1 MFLTCSS
8 PLCHVVARSR
18 TLPDS
23 GGRGR
28 ALPAAGRAAL
38 RPRDPA
44 AAPATGC
51 SAALSGTRRQ
61 ATTGHPDTHG
71 QLPVPLPGGA
81 VRASGLSKQE
91 LAPFGEGAPSSL
103 QPRQPAE
110 PWETKTRGP
119 GTSLSPATAMATKG
133 RVWSPPLCCSRTVG
147 GKGGTRGDL
156 GYTAGRAR
164 RRVNQEPVST
174 CRKMT
179 AGIPRWR
186 TAGSAGALSR
196 PHRRVWVAQAR
207 GQQGLVRGAEKPQC
221 WAAADPGPPAARR
234 SARLGGP
241 AVRRPPREARQSIPA
256 AEGRAA

>member
-1 MFLTCSS
+1 MRAAFPNKSS
-8 PLCHVVARSR
+8 PRSAKW
-18 TLPDS
+18 P
-23 GGRGR
+23 
-28 ALPAAGRAAL
+28 L
-38 RPRDPA
+38 RP
-44 AAPATGC
+44 C
-51 SAALSGTRRQ
+51 S
-61 ATTGHPDTHG
+61 
-71 QLPVPLPGGA
+71 PVT
-81 VRASGLSKQE
+81 
-91 LAPFGEGAPSSL
+91 
-103 QPRQPAE
+103 PAE

-133 RVWSPPLCCSRTVG
+133 RVWSPPLCCSRTVR

-179 AGIPRWR
+179 AGNPRWR